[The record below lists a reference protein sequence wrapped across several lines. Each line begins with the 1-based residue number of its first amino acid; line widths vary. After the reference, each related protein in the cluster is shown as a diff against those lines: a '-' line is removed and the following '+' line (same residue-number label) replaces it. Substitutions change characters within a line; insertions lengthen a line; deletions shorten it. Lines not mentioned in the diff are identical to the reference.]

1 MHFVYPNVLWAL
13 SILALPIII
22 HFFNIRR
29 YKKIYFSDVQRIKQ
43 IAQQTQVRN
52 KLKERLI
59 LIARILSLLFLIM
72 AFAQPVIKKNNSSI
86 SHHTTNNEVVIYI
99 DNSFSMENLSED
111 GKLLDIAIKK
121 AKEIIQMFSK
131 STKFILLTNQTEFH
145 QNKTLNQDEALE
157 YLSKI
162 SVQSG
167 SIPLSILLNRIHTL
181 HLKNPLVFVIS
192 DAQKKFTDVSH
203 LQKNKTHVFYFLIT
217 PQQKNNLSIDSVWLD
232 NPVILP
238 NTLQK
243 LYIKISNHSS
253 ENAQDLPVKLVLND
267 SQVALLNVSIPANES
282 TETFVSFIP
291 QNQTIQFGKVFIN
304 DFPISFDDALFFAIN
319 THIRLKVMLI
329 NGSKNPVSSKYFQS
343 FFQNDSIFQYTELSE
358 SQINFSE
365 LAQQDVIVLNEITE
379 FSTGLEEQLK
389 TLSQNGKCIIVIP
402 FLEKDLYALPS
413 EFQKI
418 NWKIDTSSQQIHSDI
433 LKHPLFASAFEKTDH
448 AFKMPAVKEHLFADN
463 LTIEPIIELN
473 NTHPFLFNYQNNNR
487 KYFLFTS
494 SFNPEKNQ
502 LTLHALFVPILYQLA
517 FTAIPKAP
525 VYYYSSENNLIKI
538 PNLSIASDNSPKII
552 AANTKD
558 NTFQIIPGFKTDNQ
572 IAYVQLYAYYNIL
585 PGHYYLQV
593 NNKNILGLSF
603 NFNRAESDMQFYTE
617 KELKSI
623 IEQYQLNTIQV
634 NDVSNRPIQKIIQ
647 SEIKGTTYWK
657 LCLILALLFFL
668 IESFLSMNFLSKPL
682 KDKFFS

>member
-13 SILALPIII
+13 SVLVIPIII

-29 YKKIYFSDVQRIKQ
+29 YKKIYFSDIQRIRQ
-43 IAQQTQVRN
+43 IAQETQVKN
-52 KLKERLI
+52 KIRDILI
-59 LIARILSLLFLIM
+59 LIARLLALLFLIL
-72 AFAQPVIKKNNSSI
+72 AFAQPVVKKNNPSI
-86 SHHTTNNEVVIYI
+86 SHHTANEVVIYI

-111 GKLLDIAIKK
+111 GKLIDIAIKK

-167 SIPLSILLNRIHTL
+167 SIPLSLLLNRIHTL

-192 DAQKKFTDVSH
+192 DAQKKFTDVSQ
-203 LQKNKTHVFYFLIT
+203 LQKNKTPVFYFLIT

-232 NPVILP
+232 NPIILP

-243 LYIKISNHSS
+243 LHIQISNHNS
-253 ENAQDLPVKLVLND
+253 ENVDNLPVKLILND
-267 SQVALLNVSIPANES
+267 MQVALLNVSIPANES
-282 TETFVSFIP
+282 IETFASFIP
-291 QNQTIQFGKVFIN
+291 QNQSIQFGKLFIN
-304 DFPISFDDALFFAIN
+304 DFPMSFDDDLFFTIN
-319 THIRLKVMLI
+319 TNIQIKAMLI
-329 NGSKNPVSSKYFQS
+329 NGAKNPVSSKYFQS
-343 FFQNDSIFQYTELSE
+343 FFQNDSIFQYTELNE
-358 SQINFSE
+358 RQINFSE
-365 LAQQDVIVLNEITE
+365 LAQQDVVVLNELTE

-389 TLSQNGKCIIVIP
+389 VLSQNGKCIIVIP
-402 FLEKDLYALPS
+402 FLEKDTYVLPS
-413 EFQKI
+413 DLQKI
-418 NWKIDTSSQQIHSDI
+418 NWKIDTSSQQIHSNV

-448 AFKMPAVKEHLFADN
+448 TFKMPVVKEHLFADN
-463 LTIEPIIELN
+463 LTIESIIELN

-502 LTLHALFVPILYQLA
+502 LALHALFVPILYQLA

-538 PNLSIASDNSPKII
+538 PNFSIGSDNSPKII

-558 NTFQIIPGFKTDNQ
+558 NAFQIIPSFKTENQ
-572 IAYVQLYAYYNIL
+572 TAYIQLYAYYNIL

-593 NNKNILGLSF
+593 NNKNMLGLSF
-603 NFNRAESDMQFYTE
+603 NFNRSESNMQFYSE
-617 KELKSI
+617 KELQSLI
-623 IEQYQLNTIQV
+623 AQYQLNTIQV

-668 IESFLSMNFLSKPL
+668 IESFLSMNFLFQPL
-682 KDKFFS
+682 KHKSFS